1 MAPTLHSHQ
10 YEQLFRTL
18 IFHWLKHAWP
28 GGTDSRKV
36 QGRRL
41 SRPPT
46 LWGGGR
52 VPTNPPHLDAQNGLS
67 ESISENLPAAFP
79 AAFRVVPT
87 PGHRPWTA
95 PHPLWGVVLSEN
107 AAWPGVV

>member
-10 YEQLFRTL
+10 CEQLFRTL

-46 LWGGGR
+46 LWGGGDGSP
-52 VPTNPPHLDAQNGLS
+52 PTHHTWTPRMGYLK
-67 ESISENLPAAFP
+67 AFP
-79 AAFRVVPT
+79 KTCPLHFQLLFELFRHRATGHGPPPT
-87 PGHRPWTA
+87 PFGG
-95 PHPLWGVVLSEN
+95 LF
-107 AAWPGVV
+107 